1 MLKNKNNI
9 SCKIIVIGR
18 IKSCLLFSKGLKYMP
33 KKKNMRTYGKET
45 SPYVEDLFKKG
56 VIKNYSEN
64 YMMQQVR
71 TSLKKYG
78 ESKKDIERYLAN
90 ARRIGL
96 SKKEISAQVQLTIK
110 NNEKID
116 DTYKKLN
123 KKRQKKTSLFKESRF
138 DKNDGF
144 LGTKRKLKIDRS
156 TTRTNI
162 IDRIL
167 MTHKNMYRQA
177 ERNETFKSNYINAM
191 YEMYKGVID
200 SELLE
205 KYANK
210 VRGMSEVE
218 LYRLSKSDAINVFG
232 YHVKMDKTM
241 VELSFSRYATL
252 IENAYENKYYDME
265 SYTEEN
271 FKIEREITERASVFY
286 NKYFKGR

>member
-1 MLKNKNNI
+1 MARKNI
-9 SCKIIVIGR
+9 
-18 IKSCLLFSKGLKYMP
+18 
-33 KKKNMRTYGKET
+33 RTYGKET
-45 SPYVEDLFKKG
+45 SPYIEELYKKG
-56 VIKNYSEN
+56 VIKEYSES
-64 YMMQQVR
+64 YIMKQVR
-71 TSLKKYG
+71 SSLKKYG
-78 ESKKDIERYLAN
+78 ESKRDIEKYLAN

-96 SKKEISAQVQLTIK
+96 SKKEISAQVQLAIK

-116 DTYKKLN
+116 AAYKKLN
-123 KKRQKKTSLFKESRF
+123 KKKAKKTSLFKESRL

-156 TTRTNI
+156 TTRTNV

-167 MTHKNMYRQA
+167 MIYKNIDKQS
-177 ERNETFKSNYINAM
+177 ERNEMFKSNYINAM
-191 YEMYKGVID
+191 NEMFKGVID
-200 SELLE
+200 AELLE
-205 KYANK
+205 KYINK

-241 VELSFSRYATL
+241 VELSFSRYASL

-271 FKIEREITERASVFY
+271 FKIERQITERASKFY
-286 NKYFKGR
+286 NKYFKGS

>member
-1 MLKNKNNI
+1 
-9 SCKIIVIGR
+9 
-18 IKSCLLFSKGLKYMP
+18 MP

-45 SPYVEDLFKKG
+45 SPYIEELYKKG
-56 VIKNYSEN
+56 VIKEYSES
-64 YMMQQVR
+64 YIMKQIR
-71 TSLKKYG
+71 STLKKYG
-78 ESKKDIERYLAN
+78 ESKRDIENYLAN

-96 SKKEISAQVQLTIK
+96 SKKEISAQVQLAIK

-116 DTYKKLN
+116 ETYKKLN
-123 KKRQKKTSLFKESRF
+123 KKRQKKTSLFKESRL

-144 LGTKRKLKIDRS
+144 LGTKRKLKIDKS
-156 TTRTNI
+156 TTRINV

-167 MTHKNMYRQA
+167 MTYKNMDRQS
-177 ERNETFKSNYINAM
+177 ERNETFKMNYINSM
-191 YEMYKGVID
+191 NEMFRGVID
-200 SELLE
+200 SGLLE
-205 KYANK
+205 KYINK
-210 VRGMSEVE
+210 VKNMTEVE

-252 IENAYENKYYDME
+252 IENAYEEKYYDME

-271 FKIEREITERASVFY
+271 FKIEREITERASDFY

>member
-1 MLKNKNNI
+1 
-9 SCKIIVIGR
+9 
-18 IKSCLLFSKGLKYMP
+18 MP

-45 SPYVEDLFKKG
+45 SPYIEELYKKG
-56 VIKNYSEN
+56 IIKEYSES
-64 YMMQQVR
+64 YIMRQVR
-71 TSLKKYG
+71 RSLKKYG
-78 ESKKDIERYLAN
+78 ESKRDIERYLAN

-144 LGTKRKLKIDRS
+144 LGTKRKLKIDKS
-156 TTRTNI
+156 TTRINV

-177 ERNETFKSNYINAM
+177 ERNENFKLNYINAM
-191 YEMYKGVID
+191 YEMFKGVID
-200 SELLE
+200 NSLLE
-205 KYANK
+205 KYINK
-210 VRGMSEVE
+210 VRAMTEVE

-232 YHVKMDKTM
+232 YHVRMDKTM

-252 IENAYENKYYDME
+252 IENAYENKYYDMD
-265 SYTEEN
+265 SYTDEN
-271 FKIEREITERASVFY
+271 FKIERKITERASDFY
-286 NKYFKGR
+286 DKHFK